1 MLVQIHS
8 LKHQK
13 KQQNLSSIV
22 INWHKLHVKDKFQ
35 ISMNLN
41 SREKIVHLMQ
51 LQLLKIVNLFL
62 HKNIQYLVGS
72 NGIQFKIKLHG
83 TQHSDSHS
91 IMLQPIKMLNYWETE
106 IWPYLLEMNTK
117 IQSLHS
123 QPIHIKI
130 YMEMVIQHIGKL
142 YHMKKI

>member
-13 KQQNLSSIV
+13 KQQNLYSTV
-22 INWHKLHVKDKFQ
+22 INWHKQHVKDKFQ

-41 SREKIVHLMQ
+41 LRVRIVHLMHQ
-51 LQLLKIVNLFL
+51 QLLKIVNLFL

-83 TQHSDSHS
+83 TQHSDLHS
-91 IMLQPIKMLNYWETE
+91 IMLQPIKMLNCWEIET
-106 IWPYLLEMNTK
+106 
-117 IQSLHS
+117 
-123 QPIHIKI
+123 
-130 YMEMVIQHIGKL
+130 
-142 YHMKKI
+142 